1 MQGRAGRER
10 ACVGRL
16 STRACADPHS
26 TLPPS
31 PPSPLLAPDHAAAP
45 DQPAQ
50 RLAVLRRA
58 LIAARA
64 RQELACALSALGF
77 PYHLDLLLATARAAV
92 ARADPFTGA
101 AAAPY
106 DVRDLEA
113 AARRVAHLEGLGL
126 LDVAAGPGRA
136 SESA

>member
-1 MQGRAGRER
+1 MRRTPLHA
-10 ACVGRL
+10 RL
-16 STRACADPHS
+16 RG
-26 TLPPS
+26 PPQ
-31 PPSPLLAPDHAAAP
+31 HAAAVASVAAP
-45 DQPAQ
+45 RARPRSGAGPARAAPC
-50 RLAVLRRA
+50 RLAPSAHRG
-58 LIAARA
+58 ARA

-77 PYHLDLLLATARAAV
+77 PYRLDLLLATARAAV